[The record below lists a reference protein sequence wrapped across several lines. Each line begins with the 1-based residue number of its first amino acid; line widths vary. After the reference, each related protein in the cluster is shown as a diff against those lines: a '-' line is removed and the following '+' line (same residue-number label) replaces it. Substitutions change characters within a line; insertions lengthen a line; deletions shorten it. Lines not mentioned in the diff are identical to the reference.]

1 MATTTPN
8 YAVDYE
14 DERLTTIKSEEQTQL
29 EQNAQMYDGMI
40 QGVDEQYKGIA
51 DTIQS
56 NADKLA
62 QTQQEN
68 TDFQVQ
74 QIEQQKEQA
83 QKDYTKE
90 QSGAYVDFQK
100 QSNQYGVNAEQMAMQ
115 GLAGSGYSESSKV
128 AMYNQYQNRVAV
140 ARETLSKVIMNYDNN
155 IQQAILQNNSTI
167 AQIQSEASLKQAEIL
182 LEGFNQKNT
191 LLQQQME
198 REMQLKSL
206 YQNKWQSELDQIN
219 KENALAEE
227 VRQAQIRQEQWQ
239 EEQRI
244 AQEQW
249 QKQYDLAETEAK
261 QQADIRE
268 REMKIKEAEE
278 ERNAE
283 AYSNAK
289 QGTVKPSAKQQT
301 PVIEY
306 DPYAKK
312 ETVSME
318 QIAKNTS
325 YVNLKTPVSTPFY
338 QGKLNPGVS
347 KYGAYNSKY
356 EGIDYQP
363 KGVIV
368 TENGKTKDYGK
379 ITKVEGETI
388 EVKSVVKYGQY
399 KGTTV
404 TSTQS
409 VWKTKDGKK
418 WYWDGTNNTYVRI
431 KK

>member
-14 DERLTTIKSEEQTQL
+14 DKRLTDIKTEETTAIAD
-29 EQNAQMYDGMI
+29 NHSMYKEMI
-40 QGVDEQYKGIA
+40 DDVDSQYKAVA
-51 DTIQS
+51 DQIQS
-56 NADKLA
+56 NTDLMVG
-62 QTQQEN
+62 TQN
-68 TDFQVQ
+68 ANKDFQVK

-90 QSGAYVDFQK
+90 QSGAYTDWQK

-249 QKQYDLAETEAK
+249 QKQYDLAKTESER
-261 QQADIRE
+261 QAH
-268 REMKIKEAEE
+268 
-278 ERNAE
+278 
-283 AYSNAK
+283 
-289 QGTVKPSAKQQT
+289 
-301 PVIEY
+301 
-306 DPYAKK
+306 
-312 ETVSME
+312 
-318 QIAKNTS
+318 
-325 YVNLKTPVSTPFY
+325 
-338 QGKLNPGVS
+338 
-347 KYGAYNSKY
+347 
-356 EGIDYQP
+356 
-363 KGVIV
+363 
-368 TENGKTKDYGK
+368 
-379 ITKVEGETI
+379 
-388 EVKSVVKYGQY
+388 
-399 KGTTV
+399 
-404 TSTQS
+404 
-409 VWKTKDGKK
+409 
-418 WYWDGTNNTYVRI
+418 
-431 KK
+431 

>member
-14 DERLTTIKSEEQTQL
+14 DKRLTNIKSEEQTQL

-90 QSGAYVDFQK
+90 QSGSYVDFQK

-191 LLQQQME
+191 LLQQQAE
-198 REMQLKSL
+198 REMQLKSF
-206 YQNKWQSELDQIN
+206 YQNKWQSELNQIN
-219 KENALAEE
+219 TENALAEQ
-227 VRQAQIRQEQWQ
+227 VRQAQIEQENDEKNYQ
-239 EEQRI
+239 
-244 AQEQW
+244 
-249 QKQYDLAETEAK
+249 LAL
-261 QQADIRE
+261 
-268 REMKIKEAEE
+268 KEAESQAKYRE
-278 ERNAE
+278 EQTKLA
-283 AYSNAK
+283 
-289 QGTVKPSAKQQT
+289 QQQQT
-301 PVIEY
+301 LAE
-306 DPYAKK
+306 K
-312 ETVSME
+312 EFK
-318 QIAKNTS
+318 A
-325 YVNLKTPVSTPFY
+325 
-338 QGKLNPGVS
+338 
-347 KYGAYNSKY
+347 KYGANGTETKVAEAQVKALTPAVKEDTGTKISTQYYSGQIAENVGGFGYMGKDNN
-356 EGIDYQP
+356 GVAYQP
-363 KGVIV
+363 KGVY
-368 TENGKTKDYGK
+368 ENGKAVKLQKSGK
-379 ITKVEGETI
+379 TAKQMFGKGITNSSGVNI
-388 EVKSVVKYGQY
+388 ESQN
-399 KGTTV
+399 
-404 TSTQS
+404 
-409 VWKTKDGKK
+409 VWKGDKYYYI
-418 WYWDGTNNTYVRI
+418 WNGTRNTYEIVGYV
-431 KK
+431 

>member
-14 DERLTTIKSEEQTQL
+14 DERLTNIKSEEQTQL

-74 QIEQQKEQA
+74 QIEQQKQQA

-249 QKQYDLAETEAK
+249 QKEYELTKEEAERQAK
-261 QQADIRE
+261 LQE

-278 ERNAE
+278 KRNAE
-283 AYSNAK
+283 AYSIDK
-289 QGTVKPSAKQQT
+289 KGTVKQQTQTPTIDQPKQQQIVT
-301 PVIEY
+301 
-306 DPYAKK
+306 
-312 ETVSME
+312 ME

-325 YVNLKTPVSTPFY
+325 YVNLNTPVSTPFY

-379 ITKVEGETI
+379 IVGKVEGETI
-388 EVKSVVKYGQY
+388 EVTSVVKYGQY

-418 WYWDGTNNTYVRI
+418 WYWDGTNNTYVRL
-431 KK
+431 K

>member
-14 DERLTTIKSEEQTQL
+14 DKRLTNIKSEEQTQL

-51 DTIQS
+51 DTVQS

-74 QIEQQKEQA
+74 QIEQQKQQA

-90 QSGAYVDFQK
+90 QSGAYTDWQK

-140 ARETLSKVIMNYDNN
+140 ARETLSKVIMNYDNH

-198 REMQLKSL
+198 RELQLKSM
-206 YQNKWQSELDQIN
+206 YQNKWQAELDQIN

-227 VRQAQIRQEQWQ
+227 VRQAQLEQERWA

-244 AQEQW
+244 KQEQW
-249 QKQYDLAETEAK
+249 QKEYDLAQEEAK
-261 QQADIRE
+261 RQADIQE
-268 REMKIKEAEE
+268 RQMKLAEAEYDTKYNKTTGIE
-278 ERNAE
+278 TQKAQKE
-283 AYSNAK
+283 
-289 QGTVKPSAKQQT
+289 
-301 PVIEY
+301 IEY
-306 DPYAKK
+306 Y
-312 ETVSME
+312 ENL
-318 QIAKNTS
+318 QIKDANKVTNSS
-325 YVNLKTPVSTPFY
+325 YWNGEKAQNVGNFGY
-338 QGKLNPGVS
+338 FAN
-347 KYGAYNSKY
+347 
-356 EGIDYQP
+356 EYQP
-363 KGVIV
+363 KGVMV
-368 TENGKTKDYGK
+368 NGKAY
-379 ITKVEGETI
+379 
-388 EVKSVVKYGQY
+388 EVKAAKDS
-399 KGTTV
+399 KGNTIKFAKTNTTLWG
-404 TSTQS
+404 TKETKEIT
-409 VWKTKDGKK
+409 VWKAGGKYF
-418 WYWDGTNNTYVRI
+418 YWNGPTNRYEPMSDADL
-431 KK
+431 KKVGVKK

>member
-14 DERLTTIKSEEQTQL
+14 DKRLTNIKSEEQTQL

-74 QIEQQKEQA
+74 KIEQQKEQA

-140 ARETLSKVIMNYDNN
+140 ARETLSKVIMNYDNH

-182 LEGFNQKNT
+182 LEGFQQKNL
-191 LLQQQME
+191 LLQQQAE
-198 REMQLKSL
+198 REMQLKSF
-206 YQNKWQSELDQIN
+206 YQNKWQSELNQIN
-219 KENALAEE
+219 TENALAES
-227 VRQAQIRQEQWQ
+227 VRQAQLQQERWA
-239 EEQRI
+239 EEQRV

-249 QKQYDLAETEAK
+249 QKEYDLAKTEAER
-261 QQADIRE
+261 QAKLQE
-268 REMKIKEAEE
+268 RQMQLAEAEYDTKYNKTTGIE
-278 ERNAE
+278 TQKAQREQVYYDALID
-283 AYSNAK
+283 NAK
-289 QGTVKPSAKQQT
+289 NPTATET
-301 PVIEY
+301 PKETKDKTTNKY
-306 DPYAKK
+306 GNKK
-312 ETVSME
+312 ETTLKKDYYF
-318 QIAKNTS
+318 KN
-325 YVNLKTPVSTPFY
+325 
-338 QGKLNPGVS
+338 G
-347 KYGAYNSKY
+347 
-356 EGIDYQP
+356 YQP
-363 KGVIV
+363 RYVDNIKLEDTGIEASDILSASQIKTLGIKGSQSIWRAGD
-368 TENGKTKDYGK
+368 EYYIWIGGTKDYKKVTDYAKQIGK
-379 ITKVEGETI
+379 AG
-388 EVKSVVKYGQY
+388 
-399 KGTTV
+399 KGIGG
-404 TSTQS
+404 
-409 VWKTKDGKK
+409 W
-418 WYWDGTNNTYVRI
+418 WD
-431 KK
+431 KLW